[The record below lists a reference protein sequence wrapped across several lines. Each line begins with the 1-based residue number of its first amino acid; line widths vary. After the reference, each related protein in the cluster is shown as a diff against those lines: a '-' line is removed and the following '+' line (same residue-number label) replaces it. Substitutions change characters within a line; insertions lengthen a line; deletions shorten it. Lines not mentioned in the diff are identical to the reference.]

1 MGCNAKTLERSL
13 YLRLAGGHQLRTD
26 GSPWGLA
33 IAQREPDFWH
43 YFFWVEHIQR
53 FAMDDAQHRAPFW
66 YYLPVIIAGS
76 LPWLGLLP
84 GALYAGWKN
93 RKHSATVY
101 LLSWTIMPLL
111 FFSVAKGKLP
121 TYILSCFAPLAML
134 MAHYALLAAKIILW
148 RCGLMAG
155 LTSLLVSLALLPHLW
170 SPHGD
175 Q

>member
-1 MGCNAKTLERSL
+1 MRS
-13 YLRLAGGHQLRTD
+13 D

-53 FAMDDAQHRAPFW
+53 FALDDAQHRAPFW

-134 MAHYALLAAKIILW
+134 MAHYALLAAKNNP
-148 RCGLMAG
+148 
-155 LTSLLVSLALLPHLW
+155 LALRINGW
-170 SPHGD
+170 INIAFGVTGIIATFVVSPGD